1 MKTCGF
7 HRSKE
12 EMKLHRL
19 YFFEEVFQDPPVKF
33 TENKILSHVKILSL
47 KSVAFVLESLK

>member
-1 MKTCGF
+1 MKTCGY